1 MIDLTKLDDALRYKE
16 RRETRGAE
24 QPPRTMETYSKWAD
38 VPEHLKTKT
47 GLNQAGLRRRPKQGA
62 VAQIDTRW
70 GSHGGVYDL
79 YDVRECITQTPLT
92 DEQKQQRAE
101 RLRQAR
107 IDTHCNVCDA
117 YVAKADKQAQDG
129 LCASCVQWKARRL
142 ERKREL
148 RDKAISLLQGCL
160 ILDTETTGL
169 SSTDAI
175 IELAIINQSGNT
187 VFCGLIHPEFPDG
200 YIKDAWP
207 DATNINGITPE
218 MVTHAPRLSELQPQI
233 LERIG
238 DLPVVI
244 YNAEFDTAFLQR
256 AGITLTNTFC
266 LMTGFAKYRGEWS
279 NYYHEYKWC
288 SLDMACAVMGI
299 DRTTRH
305 KALADTQDTRR
316 LLQAIAT
323 REPDVMPFEMYH

>member
-1 MIDLTKLDDALRYKE
+1 M
-16 RRETRGAE
+16 
-24 QPPRTMETYSKWAD
+24 METYSKWAD

-107 IDTHCNVCDA
+107 IDTHCTVCNA
-117 YVAKADKQAQDG
+117 YVAKVAKVAQDG
-129 LCASCVQWKARRL
+129 LCESCAKWKARRMQRKL
-142 ERKREL
+142 EM
-148 RDKAISLLQGCL
+148 RDAAQTLLKGCL

-169 SSTDAI
+169 TAFDSI
-175 IELAIINQSGNT
+175 IELAIINQHGDA
-187 VFCGLIHPEFPDG
+187 LIDTLICPEFPG
-200 YIKDAWP
+200 RAKDAWP

-218 MVTHAPRLSELQPQI
+218 MVAHAPRLSELKPQI
-233 LERIG
+233 LEQIG
-238 DLPVVI
+238 DQPVVI